1 MFPCKQM
8 KAMTSKSRIEELPAV
23 EKHLGGEGSP
33 GHLDLYWL
41 PLLTTRWTS
50 SSGRV
55 TALSLVLQKKSS
67 KVINTSVGECSPG
80 YWTLSCLITWIYF
93 DQQMSSSF
101 QELAIELPI
110 W

>member
-41 PLLTTRWTS
+41 PLLTTRWTCS

-67 KVINTSVGECSPG
+67 KVINTSVGECSP
-80 YWTLSCLITWIYF
+80 
-93 DQQMSSSF
+93 
-101 QELAIELPI
+101 
-110 W
+110 